1 MGGASTQIAFV
12 PAGNVLADKFPVR
25 IGNTMYS
32 LYVHSYL
39 KYGKNA
45 VIDDIKDR
53 LKAEHSVASRISNP
67 CMMKGKIHL
76 C

>member
-12 PAGNVLADKFPVR
+12 PTGNVLADKFPVR
-25 IGNTMYS
+25 IGHIMYS

-39 KYGKNA
+39 NYGQNA
-45 VIDDIKDR
+45 VIAYIRER
-53 LKAEHSVASRISNP
+53 LEDNNPAAVIIGNP
-67 CMMKGKIHL
+67 CMMKGKIRL